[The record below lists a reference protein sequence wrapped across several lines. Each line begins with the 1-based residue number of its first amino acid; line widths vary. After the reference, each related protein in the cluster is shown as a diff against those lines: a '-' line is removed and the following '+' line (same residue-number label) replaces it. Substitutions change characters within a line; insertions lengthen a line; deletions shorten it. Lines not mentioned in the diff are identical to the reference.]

1 MPSQPDF
8 LKISRSALLIIALV
22 MSLCAAPSRVA
33 AQDDTDDDERGARAE
48 FFDRAE
54 DEEDLNRELWEY
66 VKGTPYAGALTYVA
80 AAQAQAQAARVA
92 EAVLP
97 TGWKIAPAGRQV
109 ELGRLPYEA
118 VPFAGRLVVLNT
130 GYYTREPQE
139 VSVVEPFSGRV
150 EKTLRINSLFPSA
163 VTGPGGDLYVSG
175 GFDSKVIRIDR
186 QFKVAREYAVAGF
199 AAGLAAIDARR
210 IAVLYLAAKDEK
222 GNYISGRL
230 AVLDT
235 ETGKVERER
244 DAGYFPYSVR
254 QLNGKL
260 YVAVLGENRLRV
272 FDGELKEL
280 AEIPTGR
287 RPQEMCADGA
297 RLYVVNTDSDE
308 LTVVDTARDRAVGR
322 LRTNRMG
329 SLFGTAPTS
338 CAVSGN
344 RIYVTLAGMNAVAI
358 YDKRTRRQTGLVPTG
373 WYPTKV
379 VVEGDNLLVLNAK
392 GVRARRPN
400 LRGPQP
406 VEGRG
411 GPQYVLTLL
420 QGSLS
425 VVPLSEVDAR
435 NAARWTRQ
443 VLAGAPTFDARR
455 GFKLPVKHVFYV
467 VKENRSYDQVL
478 GDLGRGN
485 GDASLTLF
493 GRDISPN
500 HHALSEQFVT
510 LDNFYADGEISVLGH
525 SFTTSGYASP
535 FLEWLGNAAYS
546 GRYRGYPFGMVPSV
560 TSPAYLWDALD
571 DAHVSYRIYGENYY
585 LYTRAY
591 RILADEL
598 GEQSEPTRKFYAR
611 MMQLASDTDRGR
623 LFYNFA
629 KPYAGRA
636 DTVPDAER
644 LLRDEK
650 FAEAFSQFLVGD
662 NTLAVALGN
671 RALRLRFAE
680 YLSRYAFDYRS
691 WDLNHSDLERFAA
704 WRADFERR
712 VKAGTVP
719 RFNYLWLPNDHTNG
733 ADTKIRTPQQFVAQ
747 NDAALGLL
755 IETISR
761 SPIWRDSL
769 ILVEEDDAQNGP
781 DHVDATR
788 IVAMAA
794 GPHVKRGAVVSDRYD
809 QLSALRTVGLLLGFR
824 PLNLNDRMAVPM
836 FGIFD
841 ARPNPAP
848 YTAPAPTALSD
859 TDRARYEE
867 LRKAVDS
874 RQ

>member
-8 LKISRSALLIIALV
+8 LKTSRSVLVIIAVV
-22 MSLCAAPSRVA
+22 MSLCAATLRVS
-33 AQDDTDDDERGARAE
+33 AQEDKDDDERGARAE

-66 VKGTPYAGALTYVA
+66 VKGTPYAGALSYFA
-80 AAQAQAQAARVA
+80 AAQARAQAARVA

-97 TGWKIAPAGRQV
+97 TGWKLAPAGRQV

-139 VSVVEPFSGRV
+139 VSIVEPASGRV

-163 VTGPGGDLYVSG
+163 VQGPGGDLYISG
-175 GFDSKVIRIDR
+175 GFDSKVYRVDR
-186 QFKVAREYAVAGF
+186 QFNVAREYAVAGYV
-199 AAGLAAIDARR
+199 AGVEVLDDRR
-210 IAVLYLAAKDEK
+210 LAVLYLAGKDEK
-222 GNYISGRL
+222 GNYVSGRL
-230 AVLDT
+230 AVLDA
-235 ETGKVERER
+235 ETGKVERDA
-244 DAGYFPYSVR
+244 DAGYFPYAVR
-254 QLNGKL
+254 QVGGKL
-260 YVAVLGENRLRV
+260 YVTVLGENRLRV
-272 FDGELKEL
+272 FDRELKEVG
-280 AEIPTGR
+280 EVFVGR
-287 RPQEMCADGA
+287 RPQEMCTDGA

-308 LTVVDTARDRAVGR
+308 LTVVDTALASRAGV
-322 LRTNRMG
+322 LRTN
-329 SLFGTAPTS
+329 SFKNTFGTTPTS

-344 RIYVTLAGMNAVAI
+344 RVYVTLAGMNAVAV
-358 YDKRTRRQTGLVPTG
+358 YDKNTGRQAGLIPTG

-379 VVEGDNLLVLNAK
+379 LVEGGNLLVLNAK

-411 GPQYVLTLL
+411 GPDYVLTLL
-420 QGSLS
+420 KGSLS
-425 VVPLSEVDAR
+425 VLPVGDVSAR
-435 NAARWTRQ
+435 GLAAWTRQ
-443 VLAGAPTFDARR
+443 VMAGAPTFDARR
-455 GFKLPVKHVFYV
+455 GFKLPVRHVFYV

-485 GDASLTLF
+485 GDPSLTLF
-493 GRDISPN
+493 GRDITPN
-500 HHALSEQFVT
+500 QHALAERFVT

-571 DAHVSYRIYGENYY
+571 DAKVSYRIYGENYY

-591 RILADEL
+591 DILLDEL
-598 GEQSEPTRKFYAR
+598 GYSLPARKFYAR
-611 MMQLASDTDRGR
+611 MMRLASDTDRGR
-623 LFYNFA
+623 IFYDFA
-629 KPYAGRA
+629 HTYAGQA
-636 DTVPDAER
+636 DTLADAER

-650 FAEAFSQFLVGD
+650 FATAFSNFLVGD
-662 NTLAVALGN
+662 DTLALALGN
-671 RALRLRFAE
+671 RQLRLRFAE
-680 YLSRYAFDYRS
+680 YLTRYAFDYRS
-691 WDLNHSDLERFAA
+691 WDLNHSDLDRFAA

-712 VKAGTVP
+712 AKSGTVP

-733 ADTKIRTPQQFVAQ
+733 ADKSIRTPQQFVAQ
-747 NDAALGLL
+747 NDAALGLI

-761 SPIWRDSL
+761 SPVWRDSL

-788 IVAMAA
+788 ITAFAA
-794 GPHVKRGAVVSDRYD
+794 GPYVKRGAVVGDRYD
-809 QLSALRTVGLLLGFR
+809 QLSALRTAGLVLGFR

-836 FGIFD
+836 FSIFNP
-841 ARPNPAP
+841 RPDLTP

-859 TDRARYEE
+859 TDKARYEE
-867 LRKAVDS
+867 LRKH
-874 RQ
+874 